1 MCYLGFSP
9 SLSLASALSLCLPVS
24 SIPPS
29 LGLSPSRLWLSNT
42 CLGVCHPFCYAA
54 SLMTL
59 LLSISVWYSSLF
71 PLWLSALL
79 RVSFSPLLSPALR
92 ISASSSSSLPY
103 PGVQTGYLGA
113 ESLLTMDAVS
123 GGQGWAGE
131 WQPTPLPLIHHHA
144 GPTCSQ
150 WRGSQDLTL
159 SRCLAPCGILITS
172 YSLMPF
178 P

>member
-1 MCYLGFSP
+1 M
-9 SLSLASALSLCLPVS
+9 
-24 SIPPS
+24 
-29 LGLSPSRLWLSNT
+29 
-42 CLGVCHPFCYAA
+42 
-54 SLMTL
+54 ML
-59 LLSISVWYSSLF
+59 LLSISVWDSALF

-79 RVSFSPLLSPALR
+79 RVSFSPLLFPALR
-92 ISASSSSSLPY
+92 VSASSSSSLPY

-123 GGQGWAGE
+123 SGQGWAGE
-131 WQPTPLPLIHHHA
+131 WQPTPLPLTHHHA

-150 WRGSQDLTL
+150 WCGSRNLTL

-178 P
+178 PKKNTDQTPPSSTSFCPITVSESLGSQLRNSRPVINHAYCLITAAVMY